1 MQLPGKWCPN
11 FSDPEKSVFSTG
23 LAGTKKDSQQ
33 ISLVIFHN
41 SKKKMTSLM
50 TICFCISLVSV
61 FVLFFAKVIN
71 PIDLIL
77 NNL

>member
-1 MQLPGKWCPN
+1 M
-11 FSDPEKSVFSTG
+11 
-23 LAGTKKDSQQ
+23 
-33 ISLVIFHN
+33 I
-41 SKKKMTSLM
+41 
-50 TICFCISLVSV
+50 ICFCISLVSV